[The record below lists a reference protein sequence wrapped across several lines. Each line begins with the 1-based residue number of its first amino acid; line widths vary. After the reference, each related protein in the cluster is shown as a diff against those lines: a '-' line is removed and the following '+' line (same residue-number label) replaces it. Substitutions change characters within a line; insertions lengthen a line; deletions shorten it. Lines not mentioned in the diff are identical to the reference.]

1 MNEMEFRRLVWRMRQ
16 AQKRYFESVA
26 KGSAIGERESL
37 AKSIQL
43 EKQVDKVLE
52 YMTQEAQQLK
62 VWK

>member
-1 MNEMEFRRLVWRMRQ
+1 MRQ